1 MTQPHEAKSGKGAP
15 SLAEELDAWERSSR
29 KGSQRP
35 QSLGGT
41 RNGPRSRRAS
51 REQVVGASPM
61 DRDEAMAQ
69 ELAASAEAPPA
80 DSSRLTPAEAV
91 SKQMRTWERA
101 FLREQGAPATEEDLA
116 ASQTYKGLVAKLRR
130 IGEQEAQEAARQ
142 AALEAEAMEEA
153 ALGIFL
159 SMPRYAIQ
167 GFESKPRRYGIRTEL
182 SAAAAA
188 AAELAA
194 DATGSSSPRLAEAEA
209 ALEQA
214 GAGSGLLGFLRPE
227 GRRTLAAAMEAVTV
241 PAGKTIYAVG
251 QVGSPPTACCRG
263 AAALAPCCP
272 HPHLRPRPGLDPRQV
287 GECCY
292 VLRSGTFVLDY
303 KPTFATRRITPPGR
317 GRSTF
322 THTAC
327 GTVLGEQ
334 AS

>member
-1 MTQPHEAKSGKGAP
+1 
-15 SLAEELDAWERSSR
+15 
-29 KGSQRP
+29 
-35 QSLGGT
+35 
-41 RNGPRSRRAS
+41 
-51 REQVVGASPM
+51 M
-61 DRDEAMAQ
+61 DRDEELAQ
-69 ELAASAEAPPA
+69 ELAASADVPPA

-91 SKQMRTWERA
+91 SRRMRTWERA
-101 FLREQGAPATEEDLA
+101 FLREQGTPATEEDMA
-116 ASQTYKGLVAKLRR
+116 ASQTYKALVAKLRR
-130 IGEQEAQEAARQ
+130 IEEQAAQEAERQ
-142 AALEAEAMEEA
+142 AALEAHRKEEEA
-153 ALGIFL
+153 LEIFL
-159 SMPRYAIQ
+159 SMPRYANQ
-167 GFESKPRRYGIRTEL
+167 SRPRRYGIRTEL

-188 AAELAA
+188 AAERAA
-194 DATGSSSPRLAEAEA
+194 DAAGSRSPRVIEAEA

-214 GAGSGLLGFLRPE
+214 AAGSVLLGFLRPE

-263 AAALAPCCP
+263 AGAFAPCCP
-272 HPHLRPRPGLDPRQV
+272 HPQPRPRPRLAPRQV

-303 KPTFATRRITPPGR
+303 RPTFATRRITPPGR